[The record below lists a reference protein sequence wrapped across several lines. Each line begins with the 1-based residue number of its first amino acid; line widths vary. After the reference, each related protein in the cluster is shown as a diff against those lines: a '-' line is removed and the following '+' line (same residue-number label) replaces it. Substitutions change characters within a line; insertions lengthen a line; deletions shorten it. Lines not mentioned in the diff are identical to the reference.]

1 MSAVLTDEVVTARP
15 LLDPEGLRFSR
26 LKLFAESPM
35 HYLANVN
42 GRSPTLDK
50 GTAVHSILLGGQ
62 RVIYY
67 DGKVKPTK
75 DNPNPTKIGPRN
87 GAQWEE
93 FKAKNSD
100 AKILALDEYETAH
113 RIADAVRS
121 NELAMMAL
129 TGVQEQTLRFEWQGL
144 QARTTPDCRAND
156 HTFVT
161 ELKTCRSS
169 RPGRFSTQAFW
180 MYYHAQ
186 MAFHI
191 EGMKANG
198 LVKRGQ
204 MPTAYIVAVCSA
216 EPYPVTVFKLTDK
229 ALEQGRKSLILW
241 TEQLRGCIESRHFPA
256 YSQAIV
262 DLDVPEGDELVF
274 ADGETESVEV
284 PF

>member
-1 MSAVLTDEVVTARP
+1 MTVTEEMTARP
-15 LLDPEGLRFSR
+15 ILDPEGLRFSR
-26 LKLFAESPM
+26 LKLFAESPL
-35 HYLANVN
+35 HYLANVQ
-42 GRSPTLDK
+42 GKSSILDK

-75 DNPNPTKIGPRN
+75 GNPNPTKIGPRN

-100 AKILALDEYETAH
+100 AKILSLEEYDLSH

-121 NELAMMAL
+121 NALAMRAL
-129 TGVQEQTLRFEWQGL
+129 DGACEQTLRFDWMKM
-144 QARTTPDCRAND
+144 QARTTPDVRAND
-156 HTFVT
+156 GTFVT

-169 RPGRFSTQAFW
+169 RPGRFSSQAFW

-186 MAFHI
+186 MAFHL

-198 LVKRGQ
+198 LVKNGYK
-204 MPTAYIVAVCSA
+204 PDAFIVAVCST
-216 EPYPVTVFKLTDK
+216 EPFPVTVFRLTDK
-229 ALEQGRKSLILW
+229 ALEQGRKSLVLW
-241 TEQLRGCIESRHFPA
+241 TEQLRGCLESRHFPA
-256 YSQAIV
+256 YSQAVV
-262 DLDVPEGDELVF
+262 DLDVPEQDELVF
-274 ADGETESVEV
+274 PGGLEESADV

>member
-1 MSAVLTDEVVTARP
+1 VTLHLVPSDETVTARP
-15 LLDPEGLRFSR
+15 LLDPDGLRFSR

-35 HYLANVN
+35 HYLANAQT
-42 GRSPTLDK
+42 RSSVLDK
-50 GTAVHSILLGGQ
+50 GTGVHSLLLGGK
-62 RVIYY
+62 RVVYY
-67 DGKVKPTK
+67 DKETASGRSA
-75 DNPNPTKIGPRN
+75 PRN
-87 GAQWEE
+87 GKDWEA
-93 FKAKNSD
+93 FKVLNED
-100 AKILALDEYETAH
+100 ALILSRSEYDVSN

-129 TGVQEQTLRFEWQGL
+129 TGVKEQTLRFEWQGL

-169 RPGRFSTQAFW
+169 RPGRFASLAFW

-186 MAFHI
+186 MAFHV

-198 LVKRGQ
+198 LVKRGLI
-204 MPTAYIVAVCSA
+204 PTSYIVAVCSA
-216 EPYPVTVFKLTDK
+216 EPYPVTVFKLTEK
-229 ALEQGRKSLILW
+229 ALEQGRKSLVLW

-274 ADGETESVEV
+274 ADGETESADV